1 MSTAPNISLASCPD
15 HILGLSN
22 EITCRLPHGTEE
34 MCPEGHGDPA
44 WRLYLSEDSS
54 RLASNWTPGTNVW
67 RPSCVKLPLVV
78 DITDLPAKQPK
89 LSHRLRLDDF
99 LSENLYLRNGDSD
112 EEDVSVVSE

>member
-1 MSTAPNISLASCPD
+1 
-15 HILGLSN
+15 
-22 EITCRLPHGTEE
+22 
-34 MCPEGHGDPA
+34 
-44 WRLYLSEDSS
+44 
-54 RLASNWTPGTNVW
+54 
-67 RPSCVKLPLVV
+67 VKLPLVV